1 MKCYNPSMHRTFL
14 VLFTFFVFIFLE
26 LNPAK
31 LPWWVIL
38 NNESTIEEILKSL
51 AGSTALI
58 LAVPITTL
66 LAAWVALKKFTPI
79 KPGFKRS

>member
-1 MKCYNPSMHRTFL
+1 MHRTFL